1 MSWLYLVEQLLN
13 GLQWGL
19 MLFLLSAGLTLI
31 LGIMNVINL
40 AHGSLF
46 MLGAY
51 FTATMSEAIGGFWI
65 AAAIAIV
72 GVTVLGLVIERLL
85 FRRLYGRDHLT
96 QVLCT
101 FALILLANE
110 LVSAIWGR
118 SALSVM
124 MPKGLDGPVEL
135 ATNLFFPSYRL
146 LIIAVGIVVCLAL
159 YVVVN
164 KTRGGM
170 WLRAGAADSPMAR
183 AMGVAV
189 AALFTLVFGAG
200 AALGAL
206 AGALLAPLLSVQIGM
221 GENVL
226 ILCFVVV
233 VIGGI
238 GSIRGALTG
247 ALLVGI
253 VDTVGRGF
261 LPMLLREIM
270 SGAVASAIGPA
281 LASVMIYIL
290 MAAILAVRPQGL
302 FSARG

>member
-1 MSWLYLVEQLLN
+1 
-13 GLQWGL
+13 
-19 MLFLLSAGLTLI
+19 MLFLLSAGLTLV

-51 FTATMSEAIGGFWI
+51 FTATMADYVGGFW
-65 AAAIAIV
+65 AALVLAII
-72 GVTVLGLVIERLL
+72 GVTILGLVVERVL
-85 FRRLYGRDHLT
+85 FRKLYGRDHLT

-110 LVSAIWGR
+110 VVSAIWGR
-118 SALSVM
+118 SALSIM
-124 MPKGLDGPVEL
+124 MPAGLDGPVEL
-135 ATNLFFPSYRL
+135 LPNLFFPSYRL
-146 LIIAVGIVVCLAL
+146 LIIAVGIVICIAL
-159 YVVVN
+159 YYVVN

-189 AALFTLVFGAG
+189 ATLFMLVFGAG

-247 ALLVGI
+247 ALLVGV

-261 LPMLLREIM
+261 LPLLLREMM
-270 SGAVASAIGPA
+270 SGAVASAVGPP
-281 LASVMIYIL
+281 LASVMIYVL